1 MTGRSPEGTDLR
13 STPQVEAVAEAIY
26 DAMRDPIGGGEDKPW
41 VPRGNSLMQDEAR
54 RRARAALGAAPQ
66 PSEGRVDLFAT
77 QLQETGRATVF
88 PGDEDAALAALR
100 AIGASSFTVSLR
112 AAPVE
117 PEPAKEPTND

>member
-77 QLQETGRATVF
+77 QLQETGGRPCSPETRTRRSQHSV
-88 PGDEDAALAALR
+88 PSALR
-100 AIGASSFTVSLR
+100 RSR
-112 AAPVE
+112 
-117 PEPAKEPTND
+117 